1 MAPEQIQV
9 GFKVPQSKFFSLCR
23 ANHDSIY
30 FLFIICLTHKIE
42 AISSLALNQFL
53 KMCVCLQNIHLYLI
67 DIQSSSLDFQYKY
80 TFKKK
85 LTNMLYY
92 FH

>member
-1 MAPEQIQV
+1 
-9 GFKVPQSKFFSLCR
+9 
-23 ANHDSIY
+23 
-30 FLFIICLTHKIE
+30 
-42 AISSLALNQFL
+42 
-53 KMCVCLQNIHLYLI
+53 MCVCLQNIHLYLI
-67 DIQSSSLDFQYKY
+67 DIQSSSQDFQYKY